1 MFYTVDDL
9 EYDLTIWV
17 SISLSEISSLYTDY
31 RSIFSV
37 LNFILE
43 ELELQRQILKYIKIT
58 HKINSLNIRHSKI

>member
-43 ELELQRQILKYIKIT
+43 ELELQRQILKYI
-58 HKINSLNIRHSKI
+58 